1 MNPENQDS
9 MIMTDGTL
17 LDNDELIRRLSN
29 IPALKSFGELE
40 IRALL
45 QLSCIR
51 QFRDG
56 DRIFEEGA
64 KSRLAYYLISG
75 KVKIVKKNKEL
86 MTLQRTGDVFG
97 EIGAIEGGRRTA
109 SVVAVG
115 DTLCVELDISG
126 VEERSDENHL
136 LFRYMIFRGFSE
148 ILAHRLRVTTE
159 ELVALR
165 NEVAVLRGGKEAPLH

>member
-1 MNPENQDS
+1 MNPENQDA
-9 MIMTDGTL
+9 MILTDGTL
-17 LDNDELIRRLSN
+17 LDNDELIRRLSH

-45 QLSCIR
+45 QLSSIR
-51 QFRDG
+51 QFHDG

-64 KSRLAYYLISG
+64 KSRLAYYLVSG

-109 SVVAVG
+109 SVLAVG

-126 VEERSDENHL
+126 LDERSDENHL

-159 ELVALR
+159 ELVSLR
-165 NEVAVLRGGKEAPLH
+165 NEVARLRGGSEAPVS